1 MVQETGIKPP
11 SLTEQEL
18 KKLLLE
24 AIENAADTDNP
35 ETFHALFDHPERGL
49 DTNDTIHGLE
59 REWKFE
65 RPPVFNPKF
74 WQWKYYID
82 TESVGR
88 DAITVTVAVDT
99 LRREFE
105 VITRWRQ

>member
-1 MVQETGIKPP
+1 MVQEAGTKPP
-11 SLTEQEL
+11 SLTEEQL

-24 AIENAADTDNP
+24 AIDNTDDADNP

-59 REWKFE
+59 RNWKFE
-65 RPPVFNPKF
+65 RPPFFNRDF

-82 TESVGR
+82 TQSVGG
-88 DAITVTVAVDT
+88 DAITIIVAVDT